1 MPVPSSYNDITQ
13 NSTVRDFVGWAW
25 YDRTF
30 FAPNGWN
37 TLDTTVFLRFGSVHY
52 AARVWLNGVMVTGH
66 FGGHLPLES
75 NVTKHLRCL

>member
-30 FAPNGWN
+30 FVPHRWN
-37 TLDTTVFLRFGSVHY
+37 ASDTKVFLRFGSVHY
-52 AARVWLNGVMVTGH
+52 VARAWLNGIKVAEHV
-66 FGGHLPLES
+66 GGHLPFEA
-75 NVTKHLRCL
+75 NVTKHLR